1 MNIEGEFHDRKTTP
15 ECSEDRHDSSAECGE
30 DRKWTLCMH
39 TTSVQAPHTH
49 IWRTAKL
56 SDKTHTYWI
65 HLHLRA
71 NKTARSMSSLKTSS
85 CIRYLIPSSPP
96 LLRCVSTTISPLVLK
111 FFLSHPLYRT
121 TERIVGAWGKYK
133 KWGPYYRLCEAGS
146 GGTLPWNFAILHAL
160 KCVLG
165 ASEAPF
171 WAYTQYIPASFCLR
185 LAVSDRK
192 VRHTGPLSVA
202 VQ

>member
-1 MNIEGEFHDRKTTP
+1 MGSGEHRRWVSWQKTTP

-30 DRKWTLCMH
+30 DGKWALC
-39 TTSVQAPHTH
+39 TRTSVQAPHTH

-96 LLRCVSTTISPLVLK
+96 LLRCVSTIISPLVLK

-146 GGTLPWNFAILHAL
+146 GGFWGSFLSIHTVHTCQFLSSFSSFRSKSTTYGAL
-160 KCVLG
+160 VSGC
-165 ASEAPF
+165 
-171 WAYTQYIPASFCLR
+171 
-185 LAVSDRK
+185 AV
-192 VRHTGPLSVA
+192 VM
-202 VQ
+202 